1 MERMLTRLSERFP
14 DVSFITEMFKEMR
27 SQGVEVDRESKYY
40 PNSLL
45 LAVLFRLQAR
55 LEAPFKKAGEELE
68 DKTPLVELIGYFW
81 QQLDTVAVLLREG
94 LKGETKEEVR
104 EAVETSRVKIAERLG
119 FDQEEV
125 PLASVSELRGVD
137 DQLRIDDHCPD
148 FVVVIDR
155 EHKVML
161 HKKTYV
167 VLHFST
173 GSGPL
178 HSRFARLP
186 RPPRTGGLC
195 DGLHLEDDA
204 LPRRGGTQWD
214 LERRDQSEE
223 GRYAVPSSAT

>member
-27 SQGVEVDRESKYY
+27 SQGVEVDGESKYY

-68 DKTPLVELIGYFW
+68 DKTSLVELIGYFW
-81 QQLDTVAVLLREG
+81 HQLDTVAVLLREG

-119 FDQEEV
+119 FDQGEV

-148 FVVVIDR
+148 FVVVVDR
-155 EHKVML
+155 AHKVIGYI
-161 HKKTYV
+161 KKYK
-167 VLHFST
+167 
-173 GSGPL
+173 
-178 HSRFARLP
+178 
-186 RPPRTGGLC
+186 
-195 DGLHLEDDA
+195 
-204 LPRRGGTQWD
+204 
-214 LERRDQSEE
+214 
-223 GRYAVPSSAT
+223 

>member
-27 SQGVEVDRESKYY
+27 SQGVEVDGESKYY

-68 DKTPLVELIGYFW
+68 DKTSLVELIGYFW
-81 QQLDTVAVLLREG
+81 HQLDTVAVLLREG

-148 FVVVIDR
+148 FVVVVDR
-155 EHKVML
+155 AHKVML
-161 HKKTYV
+161 YKKSFCNGT
-167 VLHFST
+167 LLNRQWSSSFSVHEAT
-173 GSGPL
+173 QAP
-178 HSRFARLP
+178 
-186 RPPRTGGLC
+186 
-195 DGLHLEDDA
+195 EDRWT
-204 LPRRGGTQWD
+204 L
-214 LERRDQSEE
+214 
-223 GRYAVPSSAT
+223 

>member
-27 SQGVEVDRESKYY
+27 SQGVEVDAESKYY

-55 LEAPFKKAGEELE
+55 LEAPFKKAGVELE
-68 DKTPLVELIGYFW
+68 DKTALVELIGYFW
-81 QQLDTVAVLLREG
+81 HQLDTVAVLLREG

-148 FVVVIDR
+148 FVVVVDR
-155 EHKVML
+155 EHKVRL
-161 HKKTYV
+161 NKKIV
-167 VLHFST
+167 VLHFPT

-186 RPPRTGGLC
+186 RPPRTVGLC